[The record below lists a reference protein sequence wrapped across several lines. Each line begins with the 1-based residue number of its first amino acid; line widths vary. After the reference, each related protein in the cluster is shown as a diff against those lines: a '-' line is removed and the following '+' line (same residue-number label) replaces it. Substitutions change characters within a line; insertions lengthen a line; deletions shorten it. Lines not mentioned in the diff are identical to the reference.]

1 LAAPSPRPTSTQTSF
16 SLVLVLL
23 VFVFLC
29 VFPRN
34 AGNIKIDFN
43 DFGWLGQFE
52 KKIERT
58 AVVNQQR
65 SSLSI
70 LN

>member
-1 LAAPSPRPTSTQTSF
+1 
-16 SLVLVLL
+16 
-23 VFVFLC
+23 

-52 KKIERT
+52 KKNERT
-58 AVVNQQR
+58 AVGVNQQR